1 MLCSVE
7 NLFDAMC
14 CLFELRF
21 SPVSG
26 RIQEEIFLHSI
37 KHS

>member
-1 MLCSVE
+1 MLYSV
-7 NLFDAMC
+7 L
-14 CLFELRF
+14 LFEIRF
-21 SPVSG
+21 SPVSR

>member
-1 MLCSVE
+1 VK
-7 NLFDAMC
+7 NFFDAVC

-21 SPVSG
+21 SPVSR